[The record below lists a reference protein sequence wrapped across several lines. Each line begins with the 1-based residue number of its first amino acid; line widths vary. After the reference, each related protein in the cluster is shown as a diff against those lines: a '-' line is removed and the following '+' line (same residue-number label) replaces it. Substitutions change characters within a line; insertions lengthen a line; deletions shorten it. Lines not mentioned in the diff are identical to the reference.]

1 MANEGFNTFILGQ
14 TAATS
19 AAGTDSFPLIQGG
32 ETKNAPVSTITSY
45 NVVGPTG
52 SDDTAMLNST
62 FANAASRPVML
73 SFGQYNVTG
82 PLIVPDAG
90 VVLGAGEINV
100 ASDYWHTS
108 LTPRV
113 SLVVNETNSFT
124 NGQAVINLGNY
135 SSVSTFSIF
144 GARNFT
150 GHALVN
156 GVNVGNHAYPMVDN
170 LYIVLCYDGINC
182 VSDGSVAGGSP
193 WGNNSIGA
201 VFRRCLSSENENCG
215 FEAWSLNGG
224 FCSDQE
230 ISDCWFSANN
240 AISVS
245 VGSGWGNARIVNCR
259 IEDQG
264 AGLIIQNTGQVLV
277 SSCLFDR
284 NSAPIQINNSSNIS
298 LVGCISASAGNDGSG
313 SGGTGT
319 HVFFGQN
326 NVGPGGNCSNIQL
339 AGNTYNIGAATTS
352 YTYGVD
358 SGGGGVT
365 VSGAIYESGLGNTA
379 LYQNSYSQGII
390 SPLVH

>member
-1 MANEGFNTFILGQ
+1 MANEGFNTFVLGQ

-19 AAGTDSFPLIQGG
+19 AAATDSVPLIQGG
-32 ETKNAPVSTITSY
+32 GTKKAPVSIITSY

-52 SDDTAMLNST
+52 GDDTAMLDNA
-62 FANAASRPVML
+62 FANSASRPVML

-82 PLIVPDAG
+82 PLSVPDGGA
-90 VVLGAGEINV
+90 VLGASEINV
-100 ASDYWHTS
+100 ASEYWHTGIN
-108 LTPRV
+108 PRV
-113 SLVVNETNSFT
+113 NLVVNPTNSFT
-124 NGQAVINLGNY
+124 NGQAVINVGNY
-135 SSVSTFSIF
+135 SCVSTFSIF
-144 GARNFT
+144 GVRNYS

-156 GVNVGNHAYPMVDN
+156 GVNVHNKAYPIIDN
-170 LYIVLCYDGINC
+170 LYIVLCYDGINSF
-182 VSDGSVAGGSP
+182 SDGSVPGGSP

-201 VFRRCLSSENENCG
+201 VFRRCLASENEDCG
-215 FEAWSLNGG
+215 FLAWADNGG
-224 FCSDQE
+224 YCSDQE
-230 ISDCWFSANN
+230 ITDCWFSANYQG
-240 AISVS
+240 SVF

-264 AGLIIQNTGQVLV
+264 TGLVVQNTGQILV

-284 NSAPIQINNSSNIS
+284 NGAPIKINNSSNIS
-298 LVGCISASAGNDGSG
+298 IVGCISASAGNNGSG

-326 NVGPGGNCSNIQL
+326 NVGAGGNCSNIQL

-358 SGGGGVT
+358 SGGGGVI

-379 LYQNSYSQGII
+379 LYQDTYSQGLI
-390 SPLVH
+390 SPLVR